1 MSDLL
6 ELARGLHKQAK
17 EEKSGKGAGW
27 AAGLGT
33 YIAGAKMSNEGNR
46 KLVATGGKSRA
57 ARILSGIGAATEFG
71 AIPLGIQVKRNIEK
85 KAAEKKKKEQPSM
98 LRPGVVAG
106 IATASGATA
115 ARATGSAMMHRAAK
129 STVANSYRPTDVDR
143 KNVKGFYE
151 NGKYVTGKT
160 PGLQAGR
167 VKDIASKSNKLMSKG
182 VKVSKYGTAALIASP
197 VVGALVGKAHRMM
210 TEKKDK

>member
-6 ELARGLHKQAK
+6 ELAKGLHKQAK

-33 YIAGAKMSNEGNR
+33 YIAGAKMSSKGHS
-46 KLVATGGKSRA
+46 KLIATGGKSKVGR
-57 ARILSGIGAATEFG
+57 LLNGAGAVAEFG

-85 KAAEKKKKEQPSM
+85 KAAEKKDDKPSM
-98 LRPGVVAG
+98 LRPGVVTG
-106 IATASGATA
+106 IATAAAGTA
-115 ARATGSAMMHRAAK
+115 ARNTGTAMSSRAAK
-129 STVANSYRPTDVDR
+129 SKVMNSYRPTDVDR

-151 NGKYVTGKT
+151 NGKYVTSKT

-182 VKVSKYGTAALIASP
+182 MKVSKYGTAALIASP

-210 TEKKDK
+210 SEKKDK